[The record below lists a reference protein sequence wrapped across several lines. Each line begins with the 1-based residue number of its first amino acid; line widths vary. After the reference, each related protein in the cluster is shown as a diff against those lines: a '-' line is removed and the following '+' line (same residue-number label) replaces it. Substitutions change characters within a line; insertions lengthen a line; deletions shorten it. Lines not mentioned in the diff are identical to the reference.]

1 MRSRIGVIKISWW
14 LPHTMPCHSKLK
26 ENSQISQK
34 KERMTMTTM
43 KKLTASNY
51 KQLIF
56 CIIEIV
62 IDDHCTPSISQL
74 IGCPWIPFEIC
85 SQKKA
90 FHISLYSARTIH
102 KYSAA
107 IYLKWSKSFSNKTVS
122 DIKWSKEIL

>member
-1 MRSRIGVIKISWW
+1 
-14 LPHTMPCHSKLK
+14 MPCHSKLK

-34 KERMTMTTM
+34 K
-43 KKLTASNY
+43 KKEDDNDHNEKIESFKVQT
-51 KQLIF
+51 KFF

-62 IDDHCTPSISQL
+62 IEEHCTPSISQL

-90 FHISLYSARTIH
+90 FHISLYSSRTIH

-107 IYLKWSKSFSNKTVS
+107 IYLK
-122 DIKWSKEIL
+122 